1 MQINKK
7 WVIFSGLAALTL
19 LGTGVSLAQ
28 INVKSDLWNAVQN
41 IQNIYFSPDWTN
53 KDPEKH
59 VRVTIEN
66 GVITVYGRVI
76 LGSKSSNNAGREG
89 MVFAGDKNVADA
101 AKSVIIG
108 GNSNK
113 IQINAT
119 EGIILWGSEH
129 QILSWSKNLIWWG
142 VDWRIA
148 NARQSL
154 ILGGEN
160 TRIEWWNFNAIL
172 AGDKVRV
179 VGDHNVA
186 GGKNVKIENKNKV
199 FARSDNKQR
208 LGTTAFFN
216 AERDNTFLIRAEN
229 GIGIGTNN
237 PQVKGIDVNGFVKIG
252 DEKVACTPDTA
263 GTITFLDRGDEPG
276 CFCFCNGGRW
286 ESLVAT
292 KNCRRECPKKDS

>member
-1 MQINKK
+1 MLVNKK
-7 WVIFSGLAALTL
+7 LSSLVILAGVV
-19 LGTGVSLAQ
+19 LGGGISLAQ
-28 INVKSDLWNAVQN
+28 INVKSDLGNAVQN

-53 KDPEKH
+53 KNPEKH

-76 LGSKSSNNAGREG
+76 LGLQNSNNAGREG
-89 MVFAGDKNVADA
+89 MVFAGDNNVADA
-101 AKSVIIG
+101 AKSVIVG

-119 EGIILWGSEH
+119 EGIILWGANH

-142 VDWRIA
+142 VDWKIA
-148 NARQSL
+148 NARESL
-154 ILGGEN
+154 ILGGEKN
-160 TRIEWWNFNAIL
+160 ELLWWSVNAIL
-172 AGDKVRV
+172 AGDKVRLL
-179 VGDHNVA
+179 GDYNIA
-186 GGKNVKIENKNKV
+186 GGKNVRILNKNKV
-199 FARSDNKQR
+199 FARSDNKER
-208 LGTTAFFN
+208 KISEAFFN
-216 AERDNTFLIRAEN
+216 AWKDNTFLVRAEN

-252 DEKVACTPDTA
+252 DEKVACSADTA
-263 GTITFLDRGDEPG
+263 GTISFLDRGTQPG

-292 KNCRRECPKKDS
+292 SNCRKECPKKDS